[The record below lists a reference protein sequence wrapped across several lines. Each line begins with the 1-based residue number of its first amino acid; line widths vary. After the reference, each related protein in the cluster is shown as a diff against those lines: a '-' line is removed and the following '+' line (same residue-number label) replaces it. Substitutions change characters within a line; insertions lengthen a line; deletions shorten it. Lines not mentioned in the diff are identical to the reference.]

1 MAFFGFSLLSC
12 HFWPF
17 TGVLRKIFGS
27 LTRKVSETF
36 EQPLLR
42 RLRRDRLERI
52 AVEAAVSAALEKL
65 QAARLPLQNYFGA
78 NEATR
83 LRQGY
88 GVVGRHVTILGQASL
103 RFFQSTGRRAADP
116 TTASVL
122 VRHS

>member
-78 NEATR
+78 RRGDPPSPR
-83 LRQGY
+83 LRRGWQT
-88 GVVGRHVTILGQASL
+88 RHYFGASEFTIFSKHGSP
-103 RFFQSTGRRAADP
+103 RSGSHHGISFSSP
-116 TTASVL
+116 
-122 VRHS
+122 